1 MNPTDIEKI
10 IDSFKY
16 LNDDSS
22 TNSGSIFVAPL
33 NHLLTKKLFK
43 KNLQQIHKDGWKTVK
58 GTKNSE
64 GFKAYFADH
73 SLKEK
78 KQIFHLDHIGSE
90 AIRKSVTNKM
100 FPGDNDSYDKAVI
113 ESIENS
119 GTMFELSSQPD
130 QNFLNTDLYF
140 ETDYYQGERYYFT
153 LDYVHLWLF
162 NTGIGMLCFK
172 AKLIR
177 VENKESGVSD
187 TSTLAHI
194 ARFNRCLR
202 SFENIEGNTRF
213 FTYEHTQ
220 IAQGHFFKDIILDK
234 WLSNGPDE
242 SSTVL
247 GLTANAKG
255 KLLDKQYSHMKVFT
269 WATLNPRSG
278 NEQWDINKELI
289 WEMPYMWP
297 KPDTANIVN
306 DLSDKNWTPLAS
318 SMHYAIMEGY
328 PSVKDYFLYEFAET
342 GDSLSAY
349 NSNHIYA
356 VNPEYLKYILQ
367 NQHIEMYAEKDGL
380 ATNES
385 LAFISTRT
393 PELIDVASVPP
404 NWQSNIYPLYILQLH
419 VHEAINKFENVT
431 TDAYK
436 APERYLQQIK
446 DFQMFRNSFWFHQY
460 GNKAQDKI
468 VASKI
473 DNALNIDARFN
484 HLEKEMQEVANSIV
498 QATQQIKTIVF
509 TTTLILL
516 YPIWLWI
523 DANQILDEL
532 KIYYTED
539 PYESL
544 GITFLALFLIQV
556 FLVIFNKPIKTIIS
570 LIWSKM
576 LSIRYYN
583 E

>member
-1 MNPTDIEKI
+1 
-10 IDSFKY
+10 
-16 LNDDSS
+16 
-22 TNSGSIFVAPL
+22 
-33 NHLLTKKLFK
+33 
-43 KNLQQIHKDGWKTVK
+43 
-58 GTKNSE
+58 
-64 GFKAYFADH
+64 
-73 SLKEK
+73 
-78 KQIFHLDHIGSE
+78 
-90 AIRKSVTNKM
+90 M

-468 VASKI
+468 VARKI